1 MRDRRSGR
9 ERHHCDDRAS
19 SRGRLHRDDRAR
31 SRSRLHQDDRA
42 RSRSRLHQ
50 DDRAVSVTVGYVLT
64 LAIASLLLS
73 GLFIAGGAFVDTER
87 ERAAQGQLSVI
98 GERLAA
104 DLMTVD
110 RLAGTAESPA
120 NLTVDRPVTLPPR
133 VSGAGY
139 RIAITTSG
147 AEGTEGTIRLES
159 DRTDAIVEVPFR
171 TRADT
176 EIRNATVAGGDLR
189 IRWDPTVGTDGAV
202 VVSES

>member
-1 MRDRRSGR
+1 MRDSRPGQDRG
-9 ERHHCDDRAS
+9 HCDDRAD
-19 SRGRLHRDDRAR
+19 SRGRLRHDDR
-31 SRSRLHQDDRA
+31 SGSHDRLRH
-42 RSRSRLHQ
+42 

-73 GLFIAGGAFVDTER
+73 GLFIAGGSFVDTER

-110 RLAGTAESPA
+110 RLAGTAESSSD
-120 NLTVDRPVTLPPR
+120 LTIDRPVTLPPR

-139 RIAITTSG
+139 RITVRTAG
-147 AEGTEGTIRLES
+147 AEGTEGTISLES

-176 EIRNATVAGGDLR
+176 EIRNATVTGGDLR
-189 IRWDPTVGTDGAV
+189 IRWDPTAGDDGAV

>member
-1 MRDRRSGR
+1 
-9 ERHHCDDRAS
+9 
-19 SRGRLHRDDRAR
+19 
-31 SRSRLHQDDRA
+31 
-42 RSRSRLHQ
+42 
-50 DDRAVSVTVGYVLT
+50 
-64 LAIASLLLS
+64 
-73 GLFIAGGAFVDTER
+73 
-87 ERAAQGQLSVI
+87 
-98 GERLAA
+98 
-104 DLMTVD
+104 MTVD